1 MTTIKDLIESIGL
14 VQALTTII
22 PTCLIILIGIKR
34 MFNKSSKMNKY
45 MILTKRETKTTL
57 GTDTFELTNDMQIRL
72 LIDEKEKLQ
81 KDLDDEKN
89 KNALLNRQYNSL
101 SLKFLFLGLIIL
113 LQFILNKISHK
124 DRKKELK

>member
-1 MTTIKDLIESIGL
+1 MTTTKDLIESIGL

-22 PTCLIILIGIKR
+22 PTCLIILIGIKG
-34 MFNKSSKMNKY
+34 MLNKSNKMNKY

-57 GTDTFELTNDMQIRL
+57 GTDTFEITNDIQIRL

-89 KNALLNRQYNSL
+89 KNSLLTKQYNSL
-101 SLKFLFLGLIIL
+101 SLRLLVLGLIIL
-113 LQFILNKISHK
+113 LQFILNKITHNDS
-124 DRKKELK
+124 KKALK